1 MKTSMI
7 ILWISL
13 SIILILA
20 CTNHISI
27 AVVLCT
33 LLLVWSVYSPCIA
46 PPASRDE
53 TCPFASSPATQ
64 TRNIFEPN
72 KEHFED
78 SIYATAPLEKLI
90 NHRSLQFRK
99 YQRRSPQKIDDRK
112 SFDEFMASDYT
123 NKRNINRVYL

>member
-7 ILWISL
+7 IPWISL

-20 CTNHISI
+20 CTSHISI

-46 PPASRDE
+46 PAASRDE
-53 TCPFASSPATQ
+53 TCPFARSPATR
-64 TRNIFEPN
+64 TRNIFKPN
-72 KEHFED
+72 EEHFED
-78 SIYATAPLEKLI
+78 SIYATAPLKKLI
-90 NHRSLQFRK
+90 NHRSLQFRE
-99 YQRRSPQKIDDRK
+99 YQRKSPQKIDDRK
-112 SFDEFMASDYT
+112 SFDEFMALDYT